1 MHREPYYQ
9 VVMSKRN
16 IILSAVACIIL
27 AICMGA
33 GALLALV
40 IFAVLYGISVWSHR
54 DIKHREEPKSLEQI
68 VEEYGEPDD
77 SIIINPT
84 RANDPVGIILVYS
97 DKGFIV
103 TDGMRL
109 DIKDITSVA
118 AKNSA
123 TPYTLGEFQ
132 IVITTVLKGRKS
144 IRLNAGYDFFFAD
157 NAAAD
162 LRRYVK
168 S

>member
-1 MHREPYYQ
+1 
-9 VVMSKRN
+9 
-16 IILSAVACIIL
+16 
-27 AICMGA
+27 MGV
-33 GALLALV
+33 GVLF
-40 IFAVLYGISVWSHR
+40 FAVILIAAYFMYKWINR
-54 DIKHREEPKSLEQI
+54 DVEQYAEPQSLEPI
-68 VEEYGEPDD
+68 VEECGEPDD
-77 SIIINPT
+77 SIIINPA
-84 RANDPVGIILVYS
+84 RANEPTGIILVYS
-97 DKGFIV
+97 DEGFIV
-103 TDGMRL
+103 ADGMRIN
-109 DIKDITSVA
+109 IKDITGVA

-123 TPYTLGEFQ
+123 TPYTVGEFQ